1 MDENHHISTS
11 CCCWTK
17 PFWFLIWKTSRN
29 PLNKI
34 REIKNKYEIP
44 VIIRK
49 VKMTK
54 RMRKQTYQWY
64 QCSGEGTHC
73 SAAAAMKEVTQWRQ
87 WWRKSLLNGSDS
99 VWSTNLLIGEG
110 DFGEGG
116 QIGVMVQPQEN
127 DSCWFS
133 FFLRKL
139 CPCSIKIQKKIE
151 EEDQGVERERW
162 RRILGRRCEKGN
174 PCRSWVARRRDL
186 IGLDVQS

>member
-1 MDENHHISTS
+1 
-11 CCCWTK
+11 
-17 PFWFLIWKTSRN
+17 
-29 PLNKI
+29 
-34 REIKNKYEIP
+34 
-44 VIIRK
+44 
-49 VKMTK
+49 MTK

-174 PCRSWVARRRDL
+174 PCRSWYSDVNNAILHKDDNL
-186 IGLDVQS
+186 IHLFLLLIRTVLVVVLVLINSML